1 MNKLPSLGLEEVAE
15 SRKEVY
21 ILLKA
26 IMVDSELS
34 EIRKGMAVGLSTVPV
49 CGYDRILYGY

>member
-34 EIRKGMAVGLSTVPV
+34 EIRKGMAV
-49 CGYDRILYGY
+49 IA